1 MFKKIPAVKTAVI
14 TIAVFVAVSSFFI
27 IDLTVVNSYA
37 DTTVKTAVVKKGP
50 LRIRRGPG
58 TDYKICGLLAKGNA
72 IGITDISGSWYK
84 IISRTRKKRS
94 VCHSHNACAL
104 RRRDPP
110 HHAPGPKIGRA
121 HV

>member
-84 IISRTRKKRS
+84 IIYSSKTGYVSKKYIVLKGTEAITYS
-94 VCHSHNACAL
+94 SQ
-104 RRRDPP
+104 
-110 HHAPGPKIGRA
+110 KIGRA